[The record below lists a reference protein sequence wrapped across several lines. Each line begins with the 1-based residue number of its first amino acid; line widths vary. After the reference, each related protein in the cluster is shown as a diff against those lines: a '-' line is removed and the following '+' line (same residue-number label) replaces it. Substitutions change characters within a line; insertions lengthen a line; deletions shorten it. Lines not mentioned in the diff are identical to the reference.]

1 MYICSFYGY
10 NKPIDYIE
18 DLYENKYDLFC
29 YSGCSTFGNDIK
41 ENPVREWSHINLFPQ

>member
-1 MYICSFYGY
+1 MYICSFYDY

-41 ENPVREWSHINLFPQ
+41 ENPVREWKVI